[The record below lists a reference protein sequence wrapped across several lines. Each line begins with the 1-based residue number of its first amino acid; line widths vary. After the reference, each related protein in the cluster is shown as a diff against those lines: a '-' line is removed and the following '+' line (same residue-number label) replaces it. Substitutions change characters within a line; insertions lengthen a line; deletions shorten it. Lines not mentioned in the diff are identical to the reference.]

1 MTQNPFDEIKQRFAG
16 RPNGD
21 LKREDFTPERI
32 AAYAQ
37 LVAQAGLGY
46 TFLSQDER
54 EANRA
59 AFLSQ
64 HPAGSDLWLFG
75 YGSLM
80 WNPAIET
87 AGLRAARIDGF
98 QRSFSLTLAFGR
110 GTPQA
115 PGLMLVVVEGGS
127 CAGVAWRIPADKV
140 ASETHVLWMR
150 EMLSGAYRPVWL
162 DLDFGDGTRARGFT
176 FAAQPGH
183 PRLENSLDFET
194 TAQRIARAAGD
205 RGTNRDYLFQCA
217 GALERHGLQDD
228 LIARLDA
235 RVRAIL
241 AESPSTL

>member
-1 MTQNPFDEIKQRFAG
+1 MTQNPLDDIRQRFAE
-16 RPNGD
+16 RPSGE

-32 AAYAQ
+32 EAYAK
-37 LVAQAGLGY
+37 LVSIAGLGY
-46 TFLSQDER
+46 TFLSQEER

-59 AFLSQ
+59 RFLAA
-64 HPAGSDLWLFG
+64 HPPGTDLWLFG

-87 AGLRAARIDGF
+87 AEARTARIEGF

-110 GTPQA
+110 ATPDK

-140 ASETHVLWMR
+140 ASETQVLWMR

-162 DLDFGDGTRARGFT
+162 DLDFGEGTVARGFT
-176 FAAQPGH
+176 FAAQPDH
-183 PRLENSLDFET
+183 PRLEPGLDLET
-194 TAQRIARAAGD
+194 TAQRIAGATGE

-217 GALERHGLQDD
+217 HALAQNGIADD

-241 AESPSTL
+241 AEKSNAT

>member
-1 MTQNPFDEIKQRFAG
+1 LTQNPLDDIRQRFAD

-37 LVAQAGLGY
+37 LVQSAGLGY
-46 TFLSQDER
+46 TFLSQEER
-54 EANRA
+54 EASRTSFLA
-59 AFLSQ
+59 A
-64 HPAGSDLWLFG
+64 HPPGTDLWLFG

-87 AGLRAARIDGF
+87 AEGRPARIEGF

-110 GTPQA
+110 ATPDR

-162 DLDFGDGTRARGFT
+162 DLNFPDGTQARGFT

-183 PRLENSLDFET
+183 PRMEPHLDFET
-194 TAQRIARAAGD
+194 TAQRIARAEGE
-205 RGTNRDYLFQCA
+205 RGTNRDYLFQCSQ
-217 GALERHGLQDD
+217 ALTRHGLADD

-235 RVRAIL
+235 AVRAIL
-241 AESPSTL
+241 ADGTAIA